1 MIHYAGHEIKLVREV
16 RCVVVGGG
24 TSGVT
29 AAYAAANEG
38 IDTLLIEKTI
48 ALGGTQTNALVSPM
62 MPTHVQPRGVNRY
75 ILDRLEERGV
85 KTDDGTTNCRWFNV
99 ETLTAVLDELLEQ
112 VGCQVLYDAVVIDVL
127 KDEDTITHLI
137 VQTCAGL
144 VAIQTQTVIDA
155 SADAVVARVSGI
167 PTSSGDENGH
177 NQQMTFR
184 FEMGGVDLARVRDYV
199 LGLGETFCQIEDP
212 DFFEIVMVPGKG
224 HVLEGLFR
232 EGLATGE
239 LTVDDL
245 KYFQGFTQPGKPGVF
260 SFNCPHIP
268 GLTDTTDPFAR
279 SEAVRI
285 GRQMMQRLSRFL
297 VRHLPG
303 FESAFLLKEATQL
316 GIRESYRIH
325 GKYVLSE
332 TDYANR
338 ARFHDAIAKGDWY
351 VDVHRVKG
359 DESLP
364 KKYTAGE
371 YYEIPYRAL
380 IVNEV
385 TNVIFAGRHISST
398 FLMQA
403 SLRIQPTL
411 RDVGEATGIA
421 VALALKTKTALNEL
435 DGALIRERMEVLQ

>member
-1 MIHYAGHEIKLVREV
+1 
-16 RCVVVGGG
+16 
-24 TSGVT
+24 
-29 AAYAAANEG
+29 
-38 IDTLLIEKTI
+38 
-48 ALGGTQTNALVSPM
+48 
-62 MPTHVQPRGVNRY
+62 
-75 ILDRLEERGV
+75 
-85 KTDDGTTNCRWFNV
+85 
-99 ETLTAVLDELLEQ
+99 
-112 VGCQVLYDAVVIDVL
+112 
-127 KDEDTITHLI
+127 
-137 VQTCAGL
+137 
-144 VAIQTQTVIDA
+144 
-155 SADAVVARVSGI
+155 
-167 PTSSGDENGH
+167 
-177 NQQMTFR
+177 
-184 FEMGGVDLARVRDYV
+184 
-199 LGLGETFCQIEDP
+199 
-212 DFFEIVMVPGKG
+212 
-224 HVLEGLFR
+224 
-232 EGLATGE
+232 
-239 LTVDDL
+239 
-245 KYFQGFTQPGKPGVF
+245 
-260 SFNCPHIP
+260 
-268 GLTDTTDPFAR
+268 
-279 SEAVRI
+279 
-285 GRQMMQRLSRFL
+285 MMQRLSRFL

-316 GIRESYRIH
+316 GIRESYRIQ

-411 RDVGEATGIA
+411 RDVGEATGLA